1 MNRIENSRILFL
13 DEKPIR
19 RLLEFRSEFYPVML
33 RVLDIVYARGI
44 QMVAS
49 PITLANI
56 SRRAYERGASVLA
69 REYRE
74 FFTKSS
80 QFVLR
85 EVDADIALVSARFR
99 AERRLSLED
108 SLQMATAYVCGAD
121 LVLSENASL
130 KDLGDLNV
138 ILLSELA

>member
-1 MNRIENSRILFL
+1 MHRVENSRILFL

-33 RVLDIVYARGI
+33 RVLDVVYARGI

-49 PITLANI
+49 PISLANV
-56 SRRAYERGASVLA
+56 SRRAYERGAAVLA

-80 QFVLR
+80 QFMLR
-85 EVDADIALVSARFR
+85 EVDADVALVSARFR

-121 LVLSENASL
+121 LVLSESASL
-130 KDLGDLNV
+130 KDLGDMNIV
-138 ILLSELA
+138 LLSELA

>member
-1 MNRIENSRILFL
+1 MDRVENSRILFL

-49 PITLANI
+49 PISLADI
-56 SRRAYERGASVLA
+56 SRRAYEKGEPVLA
-69 REYRE
+69 REYKE

-80 QFVLR
+80 QFILR
-85 EVDADIALVSARFR
+85 EVDAEIALVSAKFR
-99 AERRLSLED
+99 SERLLGFED
-108 SLQMATAYVCGAD
+108 SLQLATAYVSGAD

-130 KDLGDLNV
+130 KDLGDMNV
-138 ILLSELA
+138 VLLSELA

>member
-33 RVLDIVYARGI
+33 RVLDIAYARGI

-56 SRRAYERGASVLA
+56 SRRAYERGAAVLA

-80 QFVLR
+80 QFMLR

-130 KDLGDLNV
+130 KDLGDMNV
-138 ILLSELA
+138 VLLSELA

>member
-1 MNRIENSRILFL
+1 MDRVENSRILFL

-49 PITLANI
+49 PISLADI
-56 SRRAYERGASVLA
+56 SRRAYEKGEPVLA
-69 REYRE
+69 REYKE

-80 QFVLR
+80 QFILR
-85 EVDADIALVSARFR
+85 EVDAEIALVSAKFR
-99 AERRLSLED
+99 SERLLGFED
-108 SLQMATAYVCGAD
+108 SLQMATAYVSGAD

-130 KDLGDLNV
+130 KDLGDMNV
-138 ILLSELA
+138 VLLSELA

>member
-13 DEKPIR
+13 DEKPIQ

>member
-33 RVLDIVYARGI
+33 RVLDIAYARGI

-49 PITLANI
+49 PITLASI
-56 SRRAYERGASVLA
+56 SRRAYERGAAVLA

-80 QFVLR
+80 QFMLR

-130 KDLGDLNV
+130 KDLGDMNV
-138 ILLSELA
+138 VLLSELA

>member
-1 MNRIENSRILFL
+1 MHRVENSRILFL

-33 RVLDIVYARGI
+33 RVLDVVYARGI

-49 PITLANI
+49 PISLANV
-56 SRRAYERGASVLA
+56 SRRAYERGAAVLA

-80 QFVLR
+80 QFMLR
-85 EVDADIALVSARFR
+85 EVDADVALVSARFR

-121 LVLSENASL
+121 LVLSESASL
-130 KDLGDLNV
+130 KDLGEMNIV
-138 ILLSELA
+138 LLSELA

>member
-1 MNRIENSRILFL
+1 MDRVENSRILFL

-33 RVLDIVYARGI
+33 RVLDIVYARRI

-49 PITLANI
+49 PISLADI
-56 SRRAYERGASVLA
+56 SRRAYEKGEPVLA
-69 REYRE
+69 REYKE

-80 QFVLR
+80 QFILR
-85 EVDADIALVSARFR
+85 EVDAEIALVSAKFR
-99 AERRLSLED
+99 SERLLGFED
-108 SLQMATAYVCGAD
+108 SLQMATAYVSGAD

-130 KDLGDLNV
+130 KDLGDMNV
-138 ILLSELA
+138 VLLSELA

>member
-56 SRRAYERGASVLA
+56 SRRAYERGAAVLA

-80 QFVLR
+80 QFMLR

>member
-56 SRRAYERGASVLA
+56 SRRAYERGAAVLA

-80 QFVLR
+80 QFMLR

-130 KDLGDLNV
+130 KDLGDLKV

>member
-44 QMVAS
+44 QLVAS

>member
-56 SRRAYERGASVLA
+56 SRRAYERGAAVLA

-85 EVDADIALVSARFR
+85 EVDADTALVSARFR

-138 ILLSELA
+138 VLLSELA

>member
-1 MNRIENSRILFL
+1 MDRIENSRILFL

-49 PITLANI
+49 PISLADI
-56 SRRAYERGASVLA
+56 SRRAYEKGEPVLA
-69 REYRE
+69 REYKE

-80 QFVLR
+80 QFILR
-85 EVDADIALVSARFR
+85 EVDAEIALVSAKFR
-99 AERRLSLED
+99 SERLLGFED
-108 SLQMATAYVCGAD
+108 SLQMATAYVSGAD

-130 KDLGDLNV
+130 KDLGDMNV
-138 ILLSELA
+138 VLLSELA

>member
-56 SRRAYERGASVLA
+56 SRRAYERGAAVLA

>member
-1 MNRIENSRILFL
+1 
-13 DEKPIR
+13 
-19 RLLEFRSEFYPVML
+19 ML

-49 PITLANI
+49 PITLANV
-56 SRRAYERGASVLA
+56 SRRAYEKGAAVLA

-80 QFVLR
+80 QFMLR
-85 EVDADIALVSARFR
+85 DVDADIAMVSANFR
-99 AERRLSLED
+99 AERRLNLED

-130 KDLGDLNV
+130 KDLGDMNV
-138 ILLSELA
+138 VLLSELA